1 MISLDLQGLAEVTQ
15 RLQRLQRPQAH
26 VLGEALYRE
35 GNDIMGRSVTLVP
48 VDTGLLRSSAH
59 VERPIEQ
66 GPIVSVT
73 MSYGSNGLVPYA
85 AIVEFDVT
93 MNHPHGGQSH
103 FFQQAVFE
111 ATPGFPQRIAQAIAP
126 ALRQP

>member
-1 MISLDLQGLAEVTQ
+1 MISLDLQGIAEVTQ
-15 RLQRLQRPQAH
+15 RLQRMQRPQAH

-48 VDTGLLRSSAH
+48 IDTGNLRSTAH
-59 VERPIEQ
+59 VTRPEES
-66 GPIVSVT
+66 GPTVSVT
-73 MSYGSNGLVPYA
+73 LSYGGNGQAPYA
-85 AIVEFDVT
+85 WIQHWNTEF
-93 MNHPHGGQSH
+93 NHPQGQSH
-103 FFQQAVFE
+103 YLQAAVFE